1 MDDYYFLDDSFEHE
15 VSSATYWSSKDP
27 VTSDHLRKQQGMAN
41 TPENCTIDERT
52 MEYLEASY
60 NKMLTDHVAGPIV
73 MKHRNFMN
81 QLLMQQYSQ

>member
-1 MDDYYFLDDSFEHE
+1 
-15 VSSATYWSSKDP
+15 
-27 VTSDHLRKQQGMAN
+27 MAH
-41 TPENCTIDERT
+41 TPENCTIDGRT

-73 MKHRNFMN
+73 MKQGNFTN